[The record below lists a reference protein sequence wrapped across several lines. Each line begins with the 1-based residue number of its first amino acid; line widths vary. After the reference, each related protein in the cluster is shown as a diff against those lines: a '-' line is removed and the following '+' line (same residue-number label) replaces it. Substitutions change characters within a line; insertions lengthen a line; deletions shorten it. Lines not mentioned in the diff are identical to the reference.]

1 MAGKDPRIDA
11 YIQKAAPF
19 AQPILKHLRKL
30 VHAAC
35 PDVQEAMKWNTPSF
49 EYEGILCGMAAFK
62 SYVTFGFWKAAIL
75 AGQGFTEV
83 GSSPMGGLGRMAS
96 LDDLPSD
103 PRLEEIIKAAVAL
116 NEQRIAVKRPKSAPK
131 PPVKPPAWF
140 LAAIKKNRRALT
152 AYDAFSPSHK
162 REYVEW
168 VTEAKTDATR
178 DRRVAQAIEWMAEG
192 KSRNWKYE
200 RA

>member
-116 NEQRIAVKRPKSAPK
+116 NEQGIAVKRPKRAPK